1 MIDGYFLGWVFIFI
15 CILTIIHVLSNYTRQ
30 IFLWTLKISIAL
42 MITCWLGIAVYVTE
56 KLDYEAMKTMM
67 DNIMERAQMLRKEN
81 PNL

>member
-30 IFLWTLKISIAL
+30 IFIWTLKISIAL
-42 MITCWLGIAVYVTE
+42 IITCWLGIAVYVTE
-56 KLDYEAMKTMM
+56 KLDYEAMKIMM

>member
-30 IFLWTLKISIAL
+30 IFIWTLKISIAL
-42 MITCWLGIAVYVTE
+42 IITCWLGIAVYVTE